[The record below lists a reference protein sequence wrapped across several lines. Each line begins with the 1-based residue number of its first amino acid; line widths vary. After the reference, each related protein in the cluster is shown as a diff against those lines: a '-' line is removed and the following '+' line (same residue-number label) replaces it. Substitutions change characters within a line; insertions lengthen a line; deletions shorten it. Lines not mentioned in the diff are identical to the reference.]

1 MEKKY
6 CLHVENDRVVAV
18 EVNGE
23 VYKKPASITNAA
35 DRAVMQHLVRSFPK
49 EEVMEEQTQAKE
61 MVDLIVKIFTGVAL
75 LMLFIA
81 AVSGVMTAVSLSK
94 EKLALGTVVEFS
106 IRTDQEGYQLYYPIV
121 EFALPDN
128 MRQIVVL
135 SEGSWPPAYQF
146 GQQVTIAYQED
157 NLSRARPKSL
167 ESGIGIWLVT
177 MITGVLGMTF
187 GTTVYFIRRYF

>member
-1 MEKKY
+1 
-6 CLHVENDRVVAV
+6 
-18 EVNGE
+18 
-23 VYKKPASITNAA
+23 
-35 DRAVMQHLVRSFPK
+35 
-49 EEVMEEQTQAKE
+49 
-61 MVDLIVKIFTGVAL
+61 
-75 LMLFIA
+75 
-81 AVSGVMTAVSLSK
+81 
-94 EKLALGTVVEFS
+94 
-106 IRTDQEGYQLYYPIV
+106 
-121 EFALPDN
+121 
-128 MRQIVVL
+128 VVL